1 MMIITNMNLNLNRF
15 GLFDE
20 FLSSTSSD
28 DFNKVIAFLLSELY
42 LIL

>member
-1 MMIITNMNLNLNRF
+1 MMTITNMNLNLNRY